1 MGNKNIIKCGLLGYP
16 VEHSLSPKMHNA
28 VFKKLNLPYH
38 YSLYPVELSGLDNF
52 IKSLA
57 KENIRGLNVT
67 VPYKE
72 KILPYIE
79 EKSEAVKKIGA
90 ANTLVIGDFKIE
102 GFNTDFLGFSK
113 HLKELV
119 DPNKLKIALL
129 GAGGAAKAVVY
140 SLLKDKIKA
149 ISIFD
154 IDKKKA
160 EDLVEKAKEWAAEL
174 EINLKINQAKN
185 LEALDIA
192 KKDLLIN
199 ATPVGL
205 KQSEPLI
212 IPENLLHKNLAV
224 YDLIYNPAETK
235 LLAAAKAKGLKCSN
249 GLGMLIYQG
258 AKSFLHFT
266 EIKLEV
272 NDIAA
277 IMKEALSEEGG
288 QC

>member
-28 VFKKLNLPYH
+28 AFKKLNLPYH
-38 YSLYPVELSGLDNF
+38 YSLYPIELNNLGGFVE
-52 IKSLA
+52 SLT
-57 KENIRGLNVT
+57 KDNIRGLNVT

-72 KILPYIE
+72 KILSYIE
-79 EKSEAVKKIGA
+79 EKSEEVKKIGA

-119 DPNKLKIALL
+119 DPHKLKVALL

-154 IDKKKA
+154 IDQKKA
-160 EDLVEKAKEWAAEL
+160 EDLVAKAKGWAAEL
-174 EINLKINQAKN
+174 EINVKISQVRTI
-185 LEALDIA
+185 EALGIA

-205 KQSEPLI
+205 RQSDPLI
-212 IPENLLHKNLAV
+212 VPENLLHRGLAV
-224 YDLIYNPAETK
+224 YDLIYNPVENK
-235 LLAAAKAKGLKCSN
+235 LLAAAKSKGLKFSN

-258 AKSFLHFT
+258 AESFLHFT
-266 EIKLEV
+266 GIKLEV
-272 NDIAA
+272 NDVAA
-277 IMKEALSEEGG
+277 IMKEALTEEGS
-288 QC
+288 

>member
-1 MGNKNIIKCGLLGYP
+1 MDNKDIIKCGLLGYP

-28 VFKKLNLPYH
+28 SFKKLNLSYH
-38 YSLYPVELSGLDNF
+38 YSLYAVELKSLDSF
-52 IKSLA
+52 IKFLA
-57 KENIRGLNVT
+57 KYNIKGLNVT

-90 ANTLVIGDFKIE
+90 ANTLVIRDFKIK

-113 HLKELV
+113 HLKELI
-119 DPNKLKIALL
+119 DPYKLKVALL

-140 SLLKDKIKA
+140 SLLKDKVKA

-154 IDKKKA
+154 IDRKKA
-160 EDLVEKAKEWAAEL
+160 EDLVKKAKEWAVGL
-174 EINLKINQAKN
+174 EINPEINQVETI
-185 LEALDIA
+185 EALDIS
-192 KKDLLIN
+192 KKGLLIN

-205 KQSEPLI
+205 KQSDLLI
-212 IPENLLHKNLAV
+212 VPENLLHRGLAV

-235 LLAAAKAKGLKCSN
+235 LLAAAKGKGLKFSN

-258 AKSFLHFT
+258 AESFLHFT
-266 EIKLEV
+266 GVKLKV
-272 NDIAA
+272 SDVAA
-277 IMKEALSEEGG
+277 IMKEALAEEVN
-288 QC
+288 

>member
-1 MGNKNIIKCGLLGYP
+1 MDNKNTIKCGLLGYP

-28 VFKKLNLPYH
+28 AFKKLNLPYH
-38 YSLYPVELSGLDNF
+38 YSLYPVEPNNLEGF
-52 IKSLA
+52 IESLA
-57 KENIRGLNVT
+57 KDNIKGLNVT

-72 KILPYIE
+72 KILPYIK

-90 ANTLVIGDFKIE
+90 VNTLVMRDFKIK

-119 DPNKLKIALL
+119 DPYKLKVALL

-140 SLLKDKIKA
+140 SLLKDKAKA
-149 ISIFD
+149 ISVFD
-154 IDKKKA
+154 IDEKKA
-160 EDLVEKAKEWAAEL
+160 EDLVEKAKEWAAKL
-174 EINLKINQAKN
+174 EINPKISQAKTI
-185 LEALDIA
+185 EALDIF

-205 KQSEPLI
+205 KWNDPLI
-212 IPENLLHKNLAV
+212 VPESLLHRGLTV

-235 LLAAAKAKGLKCSN
+235 LLAAAKEKGLKFSN

-258 AKSFLHFT
+258 AESFLRFT
-266 EIKLEV
+266 GAGIEV
-272 NDIAA
+272 TKVAEV
-277 IMKEALSEEGG
+277 MREALNKEVVDD
-288 QC
+288 

>member
-1 MGNKNIIKCGLLGYP
+1 MDNKNIIKCGLLGYP

-28 VFKKLNLPYH
+28 SFKKLNLPYH
-38 YSLYPVELSGLDNF
+38 YSLYSVELNNLDGF
-52 IKSLA
+52 IESLA
-57 KENIRGLNVT
+57 KDNIRGLNVT

-72 KILPYIE
+72 KILSYIE

-119 DPNKLKIALL
+119 DPYKLRAALL

-140 SLLKDKIKA
+140 SLLKDKVKV

-154 IDKKKA
+154 KDLKKA
-160 EDLVEKAKEWAAEL
+160 EDLVKKAKGWAAEL
-174 EINLKINQAKN
+174 EINPKINQVKTI
-185 LEALDIA
+185 EALDLG

-205 KQSEPLI
+205 RQSDPLI
-212 IPENLLHKNLAV
+212 VPENLLHRGLAV

-235 LLAAAKAKGLKCSN
+235 LLAAAKDKGLNFSN

-258 AKSFLHFT
+258 AESFLHFT
-266 EIKLEV
+266 GIKLEV
-272 NDIAA
+272 NDVAA
-277 IMKEALSEEGG
+277 IMKEALTEEGI
-288 QC
+288 

>member
-1 MGNKNIIKCGLLGYP
+1 MDNKNIIKCGLLGYP

-28 VFKKLNLPYH
+28 SFKKFNLSYH
-38 YSLYPVELSGLDNF
+38 YSLYPVEFKSLDGF
-52 IKSLA
+52 INSLA
-57 KENIRGLNVT
+57 KNNIKGLNVT

-79 EKSEAVKKIGA
+79 EKSEVVKKIGA

-119 DPNKLKIALL
+119 DPYKFKVALL

-140 SLLKDKIKA
+140 SLLKDKVKA

-154 IDKKKA
+154 IDRKKA
-160 EDLVEKAKEWAAEL
+160 EDLVEKAKGWATDL
-174 EINLKINQAKN
+174 EINPKISQAETI
-185 LEALDIA
+185 EALDIS

-205 KQSEPLI
+205 KQSDPLI
-212 IPENLLHKNLAV
+212 VPENLLHKGLAV

-235 LLAAAKAKGLKCSN
+235 LLATAKGKGLRFSN

-258 AKSFLHFT
+258 AESFLHFT
-266 EIKLEV
+266 GIKLEV
-272 NDIAA
+272 SDVAA
-277 IMKEALSEEGG
+277 IMKEALAEESS
-288 QC
+288 

>member
-1 MGNKNIIKCGLLGYP
+1 MNNKNIIKCGLLGYP

-28 VFKKLNLPYH
+28 AFKKLNLPYY
-38 YSLYPVELSGLDNF
+38 YSLYPVELNNLDGF
-52 IKSLA
+52 IESLA
-57 KENIRGLNVT
+57 KDNIRGLNVT

-72 KILPYIE
+72 KILPYIK

-119 DPNKLKIALL
+119 DPYKLRVALL

-154 IDKKKA
+154 KDLKKA
-160 EDLVEKAKEWAAEL
+160 EDLVEKAKGWAAEL
-174 EINLKINQAKN
+174 EINPKINQVKTI
-185 LEALDIA
+185 EALDIS

-205 KQSEPLI
+205 KQSDPLI
-212 IPENLLHKNLAV
+212 VPENLLHRGLAV
-224 YDLIYNPAETK
+224 YDLIYNPDETK
-235 LLAAAKAKGLKCSN
+235 LLAAAKDKGLNFSN

-258 AKSFLHFT
+258 AESFLHFT
-266 EIKLEV
+266 GIKLEV
-272 NDIAA
+272 NDVAA
-277 IMKEALSEEGG
+277 IMKEALTEEGG
-288 QC
+288 